1 MAFMTLFPL
10 VCALLLEQLRP
21 LSGAVVGRGASW
33 LADVAQRR
41 LDDGTGLSGVIAWC
55 IVTSGGVSL
64 TYALYAICYG
74 THTVFAFLFSTAVLY
89 LALGFRHE
97 TTPFSE
103 IHLALSTGDNEGAR
117 QRLMAWGDID
127 CARASSSETARIAT
141 ELLLIRT
148 HRRLF
153 GPILWF
159 VFLPGPTGVIFY
171 RLAETLAARWHARD
185 DREQRRVFGEFAVRA
200 FRFVEWL
207 PTRLTALSYS
217 VMGNFEDAIYCWRS
231 QSVLWPDKASGIL
244 LASGAGALGVR
255 LGLPI
260 HASHTVIDRPEMGVG
275 HKADT
280 EHMQGAAKLVWRVL
294 FMWLLL
300 LALLGL
306 AGILG
311 R

>member
-1 MAFMTLFPL
+1 MTLVAI

-21 LSGAVVGRGASW
+21 SSGERVGR
-33 LADVAQRR
+33 LAWGLSDLARR
-41 LDDGTGLSGVIAWC
+41 WSGTGGCDGGGAAWC
-55 IVTSGGVSL
+55 LTMAAGL
-64 TYALYAICYG
+64 AATYAAYSIFHAL
-74 THTVFAFLFSTAVLY
+74 HPLFALLFSAALLY
-89 LALGFRHE
+89 LALGFRRE

-103 IHLALSTGDNEGAR
+103 IHLMLSTGDNEGAR
-117 QRLMAWGDID
+117 QRLMEWVEFD
-127 CARASSSETARIAT
+127 CAHASSGEIARIAT
-141 ELLLIRT
+141 EQLLVRA
-148 HRRLF
+148 HRRLLAPLF
-153 GPILWF
+153 WF
-159 VFLPGPTGVIFY
+159 VALPGPVGLIFY
-171 RLAETLAARWHARD
+171 RLSEALADLRAQNAPESPKAASD
-185 DREQRRVFGEFAVRA
+185 FPARA
-200 FRFVEWL
+200 FQLVEWL
-207 PTRLTALSYS
+207 PTRLTAMSYS
-217 VMGNFEDAIYCWRS
+217 IMGNFEDAIYCWRS
-231 QSVLWPDKASGIL
+231 QSLLWPDKASGIL
-244 LASGAGALGVR
+244 IASGAGALGVR